1 MQKNRLIH
9 PPVIPVKNS
18 FEDALFFNRV
28 FSRNENIEQIHY
40 IISGINIQTN
50 VAKTTFYRPCNWY

>member
-9 PPVIPVKNS
+9 PPVKPVKNS

-50 VAKTTFYRPCNWY
+50 VAKTTF